1 MVVPQTAVV
10 RLQDKALVYKVMPDS
25 TAKAITVTTTDAG
38 NGKDVIIKTGLGE
51 GDCIVSV
58 GANNVQEG
66 QKVVFRAGEEI
77 KQ

>member
-25 TAKAITVTTTDAG
+25 TAKAVTVTTADAG
-38 NGKDVIIKTGLGE
+38 NGKDVIINTGLGI
-51 GDCIVSV
+51 GDRIVSV

-66 QKVVFRAGEEI
+66 QKVLFPAEEENE
-77 KQ
+77 K